1 MENNWRE
8 SLDHIRRVYSLEQC
22 HPPLAP
28 RPIRRRY
35 SPPRLGFAMA
45 AAMVMQMR
53 RNAGFMF
60 RESGQAMD
68 RLGMS
73 MMGDYSYMEPR
84 E

>member
-1 MENNWRE
+1 
-8 SLDHIRRVYSLEQC
+8 
-22 HPPLAP
+22 
-28 RPIRRRY
+28 
-35 SPPRLGFAMA
+35 
-45 AAMVMQMR
+45 MVMQMR

-84 E
+84 EYLRPRPLLGADRRRVRPHHSHILAAARGGGGALRRRGGL